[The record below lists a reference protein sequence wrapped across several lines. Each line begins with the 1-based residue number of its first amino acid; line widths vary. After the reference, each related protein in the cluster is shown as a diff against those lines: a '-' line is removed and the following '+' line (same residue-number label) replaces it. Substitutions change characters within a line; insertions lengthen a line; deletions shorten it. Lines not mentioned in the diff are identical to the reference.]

1 MTQHTHTHSKE
12 TIFIAL
18 QTPSMEETQRTRGTV
33 AAERRP
39 NYVCLNVGGTIRYVE
54 RALVGTAPLGSRAHA
69 YLAAAPDATD
79 GYFVDEQP
87 QHFARL
93 LDCLRHG
100 DTALAFMHPYDAA
113 IVRRLLTPIEPE
125 GADDQGTTHK
135 EEYGAMSVQEPATTD
150 RPLGPT
156 VLAHNDDGTEQTC
169 AIDSVIH
176 LLVDGDVHM
185 DVARSTLT
193 SPPDS
198 LLARMARGDAGWS
211 PAADGDRLCID
222 QNHRHFGILLDCL
235 RHGPQILQ
243 FVDDLYDL
251 WGVRALG
258 TYYAIDIARDAAQL
272 AIGWRGYLEADKN
285 DRCTTCIVEPG
296 SPPSVAGFSGGHPAP
311 RQLAHFMHSSY
322 VSLAEFVALAAAAV
336 GAPSDAVV
344 VYASPYGDRWYT
356 IAGDDDDT
364 DYWDYTR
371 CHYASGRISVAMVE
385 ARPTGPLVALD
396 NDAATTTTTPPSTP
410 YL

>member
-18 QTPSMEETQRTRGTV
+18 QASSMEEMQRTRGTV

-39 NYVCLNVGGTIRYVE
+39 NYVCLNVGGTIRHVE

-79 GYFVDEQP
+79 AHFVDEQP

-113 IVRRLLTPIEPE
+113 IVRRLLTPIEPQCV
-125 GADDQGTTHK
+125 DNQGTTHK

-150 RPLGPT
+150 RPLGTT
-156 VLAHNDDGTEQTC
+156 VSAHNDGGTEQPC
-169 AIDSVIH
+169 VVDPVMR

-193 SPPDS
+193 SPPNS

-211 PAADGDRLCID
+211 PAADGDRLRID

-272 AIGWRGYLEADKN
+272 AIGWRGYLKADKN
-285 DRCTTCIVEPG
+285 DRCTTYIVEPG
-296 SPPSVAGFSGGHPAP
+296 TSASISGLYSGSP
-311 RQLAHFMHSSY
+311 LMHFMHSSH
-322 VSLAEFVALAAAAV
+322 VSLTEFVALAAAAV

-344 VYASPYGDRWYT
+344 VYASPYGDKWYPV
-356 IAGDDDDT
+356 AGDDDDT

-371 CHYASGRISVAMVE
+371 CHHASGRISVAMVE
-385 ARPTGPLVALD
+385 VRPTGPLVALD
-396 NDAATTTTTPPSTP
+396 NDAATPPSTP